1 MASDFMMN
9 KEYLKKVSE
18 GEHERWMER
27 ALAQAYLA
35 RDNNEIP
42 VGAVLVD
49 CETGKLL
56 AEGHNQ
62 SVGLSDPTAHAEVMV
77 LRKAAAIRQNYR
89 LPRTAIYVTIEPC
102 TMCVGA
108 MHHARIDA
116 VIFGAKEPKAGSL
129 VSQICLS
136 DKSFYNH
143 NLDVL
148 GGVLE
153 EQCATL
159 ISDFFRD
166 RRSQG

>member
-18 GEHERWMER
+18 DEHERWMER

-62 SVGLSDPTAHAEVMV
+62 SVGLSDPTAHAEGMV
-77 LRKAAAIRQNYR
+77 LRKAAAIRQN
-89 LPRTAIYVTIEPC
+89 
-102 TMCVGA
+102 
-108 MHHARIDA
+108 
-116 VIFGAKEPKAGSL
+116 
-129 VSQICLS
+129 
-136 DKSFYNH
+136 
-143 NLDVL
+143 
-148 GGVLE
+148 
-153 EQCATL
+153 
-159 ISDFFRD
+159 
-166 RRSQG
+166 

>member
-1 MASDFMMN
+1 MCI
-9 KEYLKKVSE
+9 
-18 GEHERWMER
+18 
-27 ALAQAYLA
+27 
-35 RDNNEIP
+35 RD
-42 VGAVLVD
+42 
-49 CETGKLL
+49 
-56 AEGHNQ
+56 
-62 SVGLSDPTAHAEVMV
+62 S
-77 LRKAAAIRQNYR
+77 
-89 LPRTAIYVTIEPC
+89 
-102 TMCVGA
+102 
-108 MHHARIDA
+108 ARIDA
-116 VIFGAKEPKAGSL
+116 VIFGAEEPKAGSL